1 MLLKKTTAIKKTLP
15 ISLGILLVF
24 ALSTCK
30 KYPEN
35 TLWSLSPEGAF
46 KGGYITAYTVDGA
59 DSIPM
64 WNTIYNTSPYN
75 GFTPPSPVG
84 LLYDFKTF
92 LWKVPHEKTLTS
104 EIGYGEFHF
113 YANKKYI
120 YIYFKMDLFYTSSP
134 WNNPPP
140 QYNIFYTAEGNWKI
154 LKLTKSGTLR
164 IQRIYNNKVYEI
176 QFN

>member
-1 MLLKKTTAIKKTLP
+1 MFKKLTITCVVVIISFTLM
-15 ISLGILLVF
+15 
-24 ALSTCK
+24 TCK

-46 KGGYITAYTVDGA
+46 IGGNITAYTVDGA

-64 WNTIYNTSPYN
+64 WNTIYNTAPYN
-75 GFTPPSPVG
+75 GFTPPTPTGFS
-84 LLYDFKTF
+84 YDFKTF

-104 EIGYGEFHF
+104 EFGNGEFHF
-113 YANKKYI
+113 YGNKKYL
-120 YIYFKMDLFYTSSP
+120 YIYFKMDLFYTSNP

-140 QYNIFYTAEGNWKI
+140 KYNIFYTNEGNWKI

-164 IQRIYNNKVYEI
+164 IQRTFNNKVYEM